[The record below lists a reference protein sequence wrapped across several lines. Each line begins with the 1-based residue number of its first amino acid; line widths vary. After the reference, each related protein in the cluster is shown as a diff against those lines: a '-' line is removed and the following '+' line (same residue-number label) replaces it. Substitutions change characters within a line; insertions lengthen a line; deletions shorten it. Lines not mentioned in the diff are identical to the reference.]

1 MTPDRDYP
9 DPRPDGRV
17 GYYEVLT
24 RGAEP
29 TGFDHAVDFYDE
41 TRGLSLDTLG
51 VTTDLLASQLRGCRR
66 VLEVGVGTGLL
77 ALPLSGRSFRV
88 DGIDLSE
95 PMLHRLREKSSDDRI
110 GLAVADAERLPF
122 RTASF
127 DGAYL
132 RHVLHLIPDWHAAL
146 AEVAR
151 VVRPGGRFLASITD
165 YSGLYEEVQERFLR
179 EAGDLPLAVGLLP
192 NDPGSLVTAMAVFG
206 ARGRRLPLVR
216 GRRSLT
222 LDRFLHHIERGHYTW
237 TWPASERER
246 LHAVQRV
253 RSWLHRRFGDLDRP
267 VEPEY
272 LVEWWAFD
280 LPLRPLVAGRR
291 SG

>member
-1 MTPDRDYP
+1 MCSVCSVVLRYDEPLT
-9 DPRPDGRV
+9 GR
-17 GYYEVLT
+17 T
-24 RGAEP
+24 EP
-29 TGFDHAVDFYDE
+29 AGFDQAVGFYDE
-41 TRGLSLDTLG
+41 TRGLTPEALQ
-51 VTTDLLASQLRGCRR
+51 VTTDLLARQLRACRR

-77 ALPLSGRSFRV
+77 AHPLSERGFRV

-95 PMLHRLREKSSDDRI
+95 PMLRHLREKEPDHRV

-122 RTASF
+122 GRSAF

-132 RHVLHLIPDWHAAL
+132 RHVLHLIPDWTVAL
-146 AEVAR
+146 AEVVR

-179 EAGDLPLAVGLLP
+179 EAGGLPLAVGLPP
-192 NDPGSLVTAMAVFG
+192 NDPGSLVAAMAAFG
-206 ARGRRLPLVR
+206 AKGRRLPPVR

-237 TWPASERER
+237 TWPAAERER
-246 LHAVQRV
+246 VHAAR
-253 RSWLHRRFGDLDRP
+253 RLRAWLHRRFGDLDRP

-272 LVEWWAFD
+272 QIEWWAFD
-280 LPLRPLVAGRR
+280 LPRRPLPAAG
-291 SG
+291 

>member
-1 MTPDRDYP
+1 LT
-9 DPRPDGRV
+9 GR
-17 GYYEVLT
+17 
-24 RGAEP
+24 AEP
-29 TGFDHAVDFYDE
+29 TSFDHAVDFYDE
-41 TRGLSLDTLG
+41 TRGLSRDVLG
-51 VTTDLLASQLRGCRR
+51 ATTDLLASQLRGHRR

-77 ALPLSGRSFRV
+77 ALPLSGHGFRV

-95 PMLHRLREKSSDDRI
+95 PMLLRFRGKRSADRI

-122 RTASF
+122 GTGAF

-146 AEVAR
+146 AEVVR

-179 EAGDLPLAVGLLP
+179 EAGDLPLAIGLPP
-192 NDPGSLVTAMAVFG
+192 NDPASLVTAMSAFG
-206 ARGRRLPLVR
+206 ARGRRLPPVR

-237 TWPASERER
+237 TWPASEGER
-246 LHAVQRV
+246 RHAVR
-253 RSWLHRRFGDLDRP
+253 RLRTWLHRRFGDLDRP

-272 LVEWWAFD
+272 VVEWWAFD
-280 LPLRPLVAGRR
+280 LPRR
-291 SG
+291 SLLPKR

>member
-1 MTPDRDYP
+1 
-9 DPRPDGRV
+9 V
-17 GYYEVLT
+17 VLK
-24 RGAEP
+24 ES
-29 TGFDHAVDFYDE
+29 TGPAAFDHTVDFYDE
-41 TRGLSLDTLG
+41 TRGLSRDAME
-51 VTTDLLASQLRGCRR
+51 VTTELLAAELHGCRR

-77 ALPLSGRSFRV
+77 ALPLSGKGFRV
-88 DGIDLSE
+88 DGIDVSE
-95 PMLHRLREKSSDDRI
+95 PMLRRLREKGSDGRI
-110 GLAVADAERLPF
+110 GLAVAAAERLPF
-122 RTASF
+122 GSHAF

-146 AEVAR
+146 AEVVR

-165 YSGLYEEVQERFLR
+165 YSGLYSEVQERFLQ
-179 EAGDLPLAVGLLP
+179 EAGDLPLAIGLPP
-192 NDPGSLVTAMAVFG
+192 NDPRSLVAAMASLG
-206 ARGRRLPLVR
+206 ARGRRLPPVR

-237 TWPASERER
+237 TWPASEHDRR
-246 LHAVQRV
+246 HAVHRV

-280 LPLRPLVAGRR
+280 LPHPSLPSAG
-291 SG
+291 